1 MAWNSKYFLLLNV
14 KEGTPTPININ
25 YPIPNWQHKT
35 GNAIYPYNCYVF

>member
-25 YPIPNWQHKT
+25 YTIPNWQHKT
-35 GNAIYPYNCYVF
+35 GNAIYPYNC